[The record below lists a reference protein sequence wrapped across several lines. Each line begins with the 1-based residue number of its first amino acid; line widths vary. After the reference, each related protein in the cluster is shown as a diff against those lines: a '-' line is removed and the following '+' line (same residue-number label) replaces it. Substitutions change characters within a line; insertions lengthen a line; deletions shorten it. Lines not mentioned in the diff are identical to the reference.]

1 MKQEYV
7 YTIHMKNNFNYNKIE
22 ISQKI
27 ILIIQEHNEIMKL
40 QVVDD
45 SLSLSLSQLIPLILT
60 YNIT

>member
-45 SLSLSLSQLIPLILT
+45 SLSLSQLIPLILT

>member
-22 ISQKI
+22 IFQKI

-45 SLSLSLSQLIPLILT
+45 SLSLSL
-60 YNIT
+60 N